1 MRLCKS
7 SLITKFVILAVML
20 YAIITIV
27 TLQPKI
33 NALKQEQTALEG
45 DVAAMQQSNLALRED
60 IDALGTDAS
69 VLKIA
74 RERLNLVSDGE
85 IIYIDSS
92 SK

>member
-7 SLITKFVILAVML
+7 SLITKLVILTVMI
-20 YAIITIV
+20 YAIVTIV

-33 NALKQEQTALEG
+33 NALKAEKEVLSE
-45 DVAAMQQSNLALRED
+45 DVAALQQSNLELQED
-60 IDALGTDAS
+60 IAQLGTDVS

-85 IIYIDSS
+85 VIYIDSS
-92 SK
+92 K

>member
-7 SLITKFVILAVML
+7 SLITKLVILAVMV
-20 YAIITIV
+20 YAIVTIV

-33 NALKQEQTALEG
+33 SALKEDRAALDA
-45 DVAAMQQSNLALRED
+45 DVAALQQANLELQED
-60 IDALGTDAS
+60 IDALGTDEA
-69 VLKIA
+69 VIEIA

-85 IIYIDSS
+85 IIYIESS

>member
-7 SLITKFVILAVML
+7 SLITKLIILTVMI
-20 YAIITIV
+20 YAIVTIV

-33 NALKQEQTALEG
+33 NALKAEKSALSKE
-45 DVAAMQQSNLALRED
+45 VSALQQSNLKLQED
-60 IDALGTDAS
+60 IEQLGTDIS

-85 IIYIDSS
+85 VIYIDSG
-92 SK
+92 K

>member
-7 SLITKFVILAVML
+7 SLITKLVILTVMI
-20 YAIITIV
+20 YAIVTIV

-33 NALKQEQTALEG
+33 NALKAEKEALSEEVSG
-45 DVAAMQQSNLALRED
+45 LQQSNLELQED
-60 IDALGTDAS
+60 IAQLGTDVS

-85 IIYIDSS
+85 VIYIDSS
-92 SK
+92 K

>member
-7 SLITKFVILAVML
+7 SLITKLVILAVMI
-20 YAIITIV
+20 YAIVTIV

-33 NALKQEQTALEG
+33 NALKSEQAALSDEIS
-45 DVAAMQQSNLALRED
+45 VLQQSNLELLED
-60 IDALGTDAS
+60 IEKLGTDES

-85 IIYIDSS
+85 MIYIDSS
-92 SK
+92 K